1 MIEGKLPD
9 EWYCNVCLSRRE
21 PTRPCYGG
29 VFGELIPLLE
39 RKNPVAFHLP
49 KDIRE
54 YFEGVRTGV
63 EGEYEEG
70 PPPKK

>member
-9 EWYCNVCLSRRE
+9 EWYCNVCLFSRQ
-21 PTRPCYGG
+21 PTTTSGRGL
-29 VFGELIPLLE
+29 FGELITLLE
-39 RKNPVAFHLP
+39 KKNPVAFHLP

-54 YFEGVRTGV
+54 YFEGVRTGA